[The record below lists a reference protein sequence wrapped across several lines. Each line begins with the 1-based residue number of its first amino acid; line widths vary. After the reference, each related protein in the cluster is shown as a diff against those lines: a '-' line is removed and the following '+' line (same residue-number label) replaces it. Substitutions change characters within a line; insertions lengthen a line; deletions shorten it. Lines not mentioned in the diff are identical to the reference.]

1 MEDYRLL
8 EPVFDKSETLKALV
22 YLYGIDHALIVDAVA
37 EFLVLRT
44 NALNLNGG
52 LKSWVLRSLNADCQR
67 CILLRACSCDRFAS
81 YLASHRST
89 VQRTE
94 SQRIASSHLTAP
106 HHGLYRIA
114 SRDASDR
121 IAHHCS
127 PIVTAPPRAH
137 ACARHQYSLTQGTC
151 GGSKADAAR
160 RLFSASTR

>member
-8 EPVFDKSETLKALV
+8 EPVFDKSEALKALV
-22 YLYGIDHALIVDAVA
+22 HLYGIDHALIVDAVP
-37 EFLVLRT
+37 EFLILRT
-44 NALNLNGG
+44 NALNGG
-52 LKSWVLRSLNADCQR
+52 LLSWELRSLNADCQR

-81 YLASHRST
+81 YLASHRSA

-94 SQRIASSHLTAP
+94 SQRIASSHRTAP

-114 SRDASDR
+114 SRNASDR